1 MGKITLERGPKPGI
15 PLRKMKINPFT
26 LPFSPFS
33 FSGLGLAIDSP
44 SGSDMTLII
53 YNGSGVFEASSS
65 NSAGEQ
71 ESSNPNV
78 AVILVSALEVSM
90 QMDLSVPGFHNA
102 LPFIAALGDIR

>member
-1 MGKITLERGPKPGI
+1 MT
-15 PLRKMKINPFT
+15 
-26 LPFSPFS
+26 
-33 FSGLGLAIDSP
+33 LAIYD
-44 SGSDMTLII
+44 
-53 YNGSGVFEASSS
+53 GSGVFEASSS

-78 AVILVSALEVSM
+78 AVFLVSALEVFM